1 MAVRTAGRDLRERSD
16 APVRG
21 AVRVGL
27 LYVGSVA
34 LVAAWVL
41 YSDPLV
47 ASWIRG
53 PAGDPWLNLS
63 MGAAFVLATGGV
75 VAGLTYLELKARGE
89 RTGQLLSLIDQGLA
103 GISVVQDGAFRFVN
117 ARFAEIFGYDPEE
130 LVGTPVIDLI
140 APEERELVAEN
151 LRRRIESEIDDIRY
165 RYTGQT
171 KRGNAIRVDV
181 HGRRVEWDGHPA
193 VMSVHLD
200 VTEED
205 RRREQARR
213 SQRLEALGELTGSVA
228 HDFNNLL
235 TTIVAPLDLCEDEI
249 GPDHPIWPE
258 IQEAK
263 AGAKRAVT
271 LTRQLLEF
279 SRRRIYRPRPIDM
292 RELVQ
297 AAAPMLN
304 RLTPAG
310 VSIDLDLADDAPTVE
325 VDPALFEQVLLNL
338 VTNAADAIG
347 PRGRIGIRVSG
358 GPVPGD
364 APSALVLQ
372 VTDDGKGMD
381 EETMSRIFEP
391 FFTTR
396 PSGTGLGLSTT
407 HGIVTQA
414 GGTVT
419 VDSTLGKGTTFS
431 IRLPGTNQAPEA
443 LRPQAPSTGNGEARP
458 TRSRSVLVVDDEDP
472 VRAVAA
478 RVLTRHGMKVQMA
491 ATGTEALAMLDQG
504 PAPDILLTDVGLP
517 DMNGVELAARIREM
531 SPGVAVLY
539 MSGHSDEAVLRK
551 MARERSSGFVEKPF
565 TVETL
570 MDAISSTGGHDEAT
584 SSERRGA

>member
-1 MAVRTAGRDLRERSD
+1 MEVRRARRELRERSD

-27 LYVGSVA
+27 LYVGAVA
-34 LVAAWVL
+34 LVAAWVA

-47 ASWIRG
+47 AGWIRG
-53 PAGDPWLNLS
+53 PVGDPWLNLS
-63 MGAAFVLATGGV
+63 MGAVFVLATGAV

-103 GISVVQDGAFRFVN
+103 GISVVQGGAFRFVN

-130 LVGTPVIDLI
+130 LVGTPVTDLI
-140 APEERELVAEN
+140 APQERELVAEN

-165 RYTGQT
+165 RYTGQA
-171 KRGNAIRVDV
+171 KNGKLIRVDV
-181 HGRRVEWDGHPA
+181 HGRRVEWDGRPA

-258 IQEAK
+258 IQEAR

-292 RELVQ
+292 RELVR
-297 AAAPMLN
+297 AAVPMLN
-304 RLTPAG
+304 RLTSAG
-310 VSIDLDLADDAPTVE
+310 VSIDLDLAEDAPTVE

-347 PRGRIGIRVSG
+347 SRGRIRIRAFRDSVSG
-358 GPVPGD
+358 G
-364 APSALVLQ
+364 ASSALVLE
-372 VTDDGKGMD
+372 VSDDGKGMD
-381 EETMSRIFEP
+381 EDTMSRIFEP

-396 PSGTGLGLSTT
+396 RSGTGLGLSTS

-414 GGTVT
+414 GGTLT

-431 IRLPGTNQAPEA
+431 IRLPGTEEAPEA
-443 LRPQAPSTGNGEARP
+443 LRPQAPSIGSGEARS

-478 RVLTRHGMKVQMA
+478 RVLTRHGMKVQVA
-491 ATGTEALAMLDQG
+491 GTGAEALAVLDQG

-517 DMNGVELAARIREM
+517 DMNGVELAARIREA
-531 SPGVAVLY
+531 SPGIAVLY

-570 MDAISSTGGHDEAT
+570 MEAISSTGGYDEA
-584 SSERRGA
+584 SAVARRGA